1 MKQNYPK
8 KLMLDLDG
16 ISLTDQ
22 EVTLL
27 TNPFVAGIVLF
38 SRNFKTKS
46 QLQSLCKEIK
56 SINPA
61 LLIAVDHEAAECNVL
76 KEATQR
82 SLQCIS

>member
-38 SRNFKTKS
+38 SRNFRKNINLISKFGGIILLITGFLILTN
-46 QLQSLCKEIK
+46 QLQAIGFYIIEIFPFMQK
-56 SINPA
+56 FG
-61 LLIAVDHEAAECNVL
+61 
-76 KEATQR
+76 
-82 SLQCIS
+82 